1 MEITEAIRSR
11 RSIRKY
17 QDRPIE
23 EEKLLRVLD
32 TGRMAPSARN
42 LQDWKFIVVRDQDKR
57 KMLSEAA
64 NGQPYVEKASA
75 VVVGCA
81 TEPEN
86 IMPCGQYCYPID
98 LAIALDHMSLAATAE
113 GLGSCWIGAFQED
126 KVKEILDIPEKIR
139 VVAMLILGYPAE
151 SPAARPRRKLDEIVV
166 YDKWAN

>member
-64 NGQPYVEKASA
+64 NGQPYVEKTSA
-75 VVVGCA
+75 VIVGCA

>member
-17 QDRPIE
+17 QDRSIE

-75 VVVGCA
+75 VIVGCA

-166 YDKWAN
+166 YDEWAN

>member
-75 VVVGCA
+75 VIVGCA

-139 VVAMLILGYPAE
+139 VV
-151 SPAARPRRKLDEIVV
+151 
-166 YDKWAN
+166 

>member
-23 EEKLLRVLD
+23 QEKLLRVLD

-75 VVVGCA
+75 VIVGCA

-86 IMPCGQYCYPID
+86 IMPCGQYCYPIN

-151 SPAARPRRKLDEIVV
+151 SPGARPRRKLDEIVV

>member
-75 VVVGCA
+75 VIVGCA

-86 IMPCGQYCYPID
+86 IMPCGQYCYPIN

>member
-75 VVVGCA
+75 VIVGCA

-126 KVKEILDIPEKIR
+126 KVKEILDIP
-139 VVAMLILGYPAE
+139 
-151 SPAARPRRKLDEIVV
+151 
-166 YDKWAN
+166 

>member
-57 KMLSEAA
+57 KMLSDAA

-75 VVVGCA
+75 VIVGCA

-98 LAIALDHMSLAATAE
+98 LAIALDHMSLAATSE

>member
-23 EEKLLRVLD
+23 QEKLLRVLD

-75 VVVGCA
+75 VIVGCA

-86 IMPCGQYCYPID
+86 IMPCGQYCYPIN

-126 KVKEILDIPEKIR
+126 KVKEILHIPEKIR

>member
-151 SPAARPRRKLDEIVV
+151 SPAARPRRKLEEIVV